1 MTFLFITKDLVNTF
15 KVVTTLEQG
24 IVKWFNAEK
33 GFGFISVEGGNDV
46 FVHFSAIVSE
56 GFKSLD
62 EGDRVEFN
70 IVEGNRGPQ
79 AENVVKL

>member
-1 MTFLFITKDLVNTF
+1 MTFCEYRDLVNTY

-33 GFGFISVEGGNDV
+33 GFGFISVEGGSDV

-70 IVEGNRGPQ
+70 IVQGNRGPQ